1 MGLTPAIWPREFLE
15 SRESSAALN
24 SGQTRRH
31 RNKRIL
37 RLCLYLTSSSNTNTF
52 VVDRK
57 HFFEITNICNHK
69 FTNMF
74 KLFNLPESHLYY
86 GISSDYDNR

>member
-1 MGLTPAIWPREFLE
+1 MFVFCLTWLTCL
-15 SRESSAALN
+15 LN
-24 SGQTRRH
+24 T
-31 RNKRIL
+31 
-37 RLCLYLTSSSNTNTF
+37 NTNTF

>member
-52 VVDRK
+52 VVDRRPK
-57 HFFEITNICNHK
+57 QFCEITNVHGQK
-69 FTNMF
+69 
-74 KLFNLPESHLYY
+74 HV
-86 GISSDYDNR
+86 